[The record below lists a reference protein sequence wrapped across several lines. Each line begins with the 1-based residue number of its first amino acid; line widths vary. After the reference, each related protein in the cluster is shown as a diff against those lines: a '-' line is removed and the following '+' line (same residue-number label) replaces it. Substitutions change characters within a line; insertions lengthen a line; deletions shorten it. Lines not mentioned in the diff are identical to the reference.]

1 MVRAV
6 RSRAYDD
13 AHDRWEIVEA
23 GPAAGLTGAVHGYGW
38 WGEETSSFDTR
49 RELASTSGVFIVNL
63 GSDLEIVDAAGTL
76 HRLGA
81 GQGFIGGMACATS
94 LSRST
99 GAMEGIHVNAPLS
112 TLGRI
117 AGVPPSELGDRVVS
131 LEDLPRGALRSLGAR
146 LQDTPD
152 RETQWG
158 VLDNLIAGRLAA
170 SEPED
175 PATAYLLARLS
186 AGWRVEALAKE
197 LGWSR
202 KRLAGHLRERIG
214 IEPRAFAGLV
224 RFERFSK
231 LIQAEPGTALAAAAI
246 DAGYA
251 DQAHL
256 TREVVRYAQVT
267 PGELRRRLIPEGG
280 GVRD

>member
-1 MVRAV
+1 MARAL
-6 RSRAYDD
+6 RSRAYDNG
-13 AHDRWEIVEA
+13 HDRWEVVEV
-23 GPAAGLTGAVHGYGW
+23 GPAASLTGAVQSYGW
-38 WGEETSSFDTR
+38 WSEETSSFDTR

-63 GSDLEIVDAAGTL
+63 GSDLEILDAAGTL

-81 GQGFIGGMACATS
+81 GQGFIGGISSATS

-99 GAMEGIHVNAPLS
+99 GAMEGVHVNATLS

-117 AGVPPSELGDRVVS
+117 AGVPPSELAGRVVP
-131 LEDLPRGALRSLGAR
+131 LEDFAGGALRSLGAR
-146 LQDTPD
+146 LQSAPH
-152 RETQWG
+152 REMQWG
-158 VLDNLIAGRLAA
+158 VLDTLIADRLAA
-170 SEPED
+170 SEPGD
-175 PATAYLLARLS
+175 PVTAYLMARLS
-186 AGWRVEALAKE
+186 AGWRVEALATE

-202 KRLAGHLRERIG
+202 KRLARHLRDRIG
-214 IEPRAFAGLV
+214 MEPRAFAGLA

-246 DAGYA
+246 DVGYA

-256 TREVVRYAQVT
+256 TREVMRYAQVT

-280 GVRD
+280 GVRN